1 MFGLTALYCICF
13 KINIIRMKILSCP
26 HRPDITKT
34 SVQPMRSSTG
44 GDNLSLAGSDL
55 YQPTRKEKPVGSD
68 LYQPINRVKPAGG
81 DMFRPMRELD
91 DLVSQVKSSY
101 YPSFNVCVLL
111 SPYLYLLGCTRQESN
126 L

>member
-1 MFGLTALYCICF
+1 
-13 KINIIRMKILSCP
+13 MKILSCP

-44 GDNLSLAGSDL
+44 GDNLSLAGSD
-55 YQPTRKEKPVGSD
+55 R
-68 LYQPINRVKPAGG
+68 YQPIKRVNPAGG
-81 DMFRPMRELD
+81 DMDRPMRELD

-101 YPSFNVCVLL
+101 YPSFNVRVLL
-111 SPYLYLLGCTRQESN
+111 SHYLYLLGCTRQESN